1 MPPLECTFGGWWPL
15 GCGIVSAAKDTV
27 NSSISGFFAG
37 ILESIASWLWS
48 FISGAFGVSNVD
60 DSQWT
65 AVQGLTSWWVVVMM
79 TPLVA
84 VMILQLV
91 SGLIAQ
97 QPRRIWRALIG
108 GFVAVPVVGGAVYLM
123 QALTHV
129 SDSASTALLAT
140 MGSDPYVVFMRLFGF
155 QRGPAGSGQTWIV
168 SPIGGQAVTGDQVT
182 GTIVITVLATLIVW
196 VLAFILMCS
205 MIFRSF
211 ALIVLAA
218 VAPVA
223 LMLMPWEKTKSW
235 AGRWCEIVIA
245 LLLAKPL
252 AATVLA
258 VAVKL
263 YANSTSFAGLAAG
276 AVGMTLACAAPLMA
290 LKLVGFAGGE
300 LAAAAQTAGGGHLAH
315 KGANFTG
322 RQLGQQLRGHHMLTS
337 GSSMKSPKVVPSSE
351 KPETAHVKDSAGSG
365 AASSPEKPK
374 IQQSTGAAATPQAPT
389 ARPATPRAPTPRPA
403 NPQAPAARAPT
414 EEGATS
420 QAPTAPGSGRASAAP
435 TPGRQQKPRQPQ
447 SPPTGRPTPAGKNT
461 PAPPKPASPSTP
473 RSGVSPTSPSAAR
486 LSPSSG
492 PKPRPPVT
500 RPNNPPIRPP
510 HTGGHHD

>member
-1 MPPLECTFGGWWPL
+1 M
-15 GCGIVSAAKDTV
+15 
-27 NSSISGFFAG
+27 
-37 ILESIASWLWS
+37 SIASWLWS
-48 FISGAFGVSNVD
+48 FISGAFGVSDVD

-79 TPLVA
+79 TPLVS

-91 SGLIAQ
+91 SGLISQ

-123 QALTHV
+123 RALTRV

-155 QRGPAGSGQTWIV
+155 QRGPAGSGQAWVLT
-168 SPIGGQAVTGDQVT
+168 SIGGQGVTGDQVT

-245 LLLAKPL
+245 LLIAKPL

-263 YANSTSFAGLAAG
+263 YADSTSFAGLAAG

-300 LAAAAQTAGGGHLAH
+300 LAAAAQTAGGGHVART
-315 KGANFTG
+315 GANFAG
-322 RQLGQQLRGHHMLTS
+322 RQLGQQLRGHHML
-337 GSSMKSPKVVPSSE
+337 GSSSGMKSPKIIQSSE
-351 KPETAHVKDSAGSG
+351 KPETAHVKDAV
-365 AASSPEKPK
+365 ASSSTSKEEKPK
-374 IQQSTGAAATPQAPT
+374 IQPGSGSEATQPAPTTKVPSPAKVPT
-389 ARPATPRAPTPRPA
+389 ARTSGAPTLDRSQSNGQPPAPQPPPRGSA
-403 NPQAPAARAPT
+403 TTTKNP
-414 EEGATS
+414 S
-420 QAPTAPGSGRASAAP
+420 
-435 TPGRQQKPRQPQ
+435 
-447 SPPTGRPTPAGKNT
+447 
-461 PAPPKPASPSTP
+461 PAPPKQSSTGTLRPESGPSSSGPARPSETRPSPS
-473 RSGVSPTSPSAAR
+473 
-486 LSPSSG
+486 LG
-492 PKPRPPVT
+492 PKPRPPSSW
-500 RPNNPPIRPP
+500 PNNPPIRPP
-510 HTGGHHD
+510 HSGEHHD

>member
-15 GCGIVSAAKDTV
+15 GCGLVSAAKDTV
-27 NSSISGFFAG
+27 NDSISGFFAG

-91 SGLIAQ
+91 SGLISQ

-108 GFVAVPVVGGAVYLM
+108 GAVAVPVVGGAVYLM

-140 MGSDPYVVFMRLFGF
+140 MGPDPYVVFMRLFGF
-155 QRGPAGSGQTWIV
+155 ERGPDGSGQAWIV

-235 AGRWCEIVIA
+235 AGRWCELVIA

-263 YANSTSFAGLAAG
+263 YADSTSFAGLAAG

-300 LAAAAQTAGGGHLAH
+300 LAAAAQTAGGGHIAH
-315 KGANFTG
+315 TGANFAG
-322 RQLGQQLRGHHMLTS
+322 RQLGQQLRGHHLLTS
-337 GSSMKSPKVVPSSE
+337 GSSMKSPKVLQSSE
-351 KPETAHVKDSAGSG
+351 KPETAHIKDSADSG

-374 IQQSTGAAATPQAPT
+374 IQQRPGAAATPQAPT
-389 ARPATPRAPTPRPA
+389 PQDPTG
-403 NPQAPAARAPT
+403 QT
-414 EEGATS
+414 
-420 QAPTAPGSGRASAAP
+420 PTAQSPTATGSGQASSTP
-435 TPGRQQKPRQPQ
+435 TPGRGPKSGRPRAHQ
-447 SPPTGRPTPAGKNT
+447 SPPTGS
-461 PAPPKPASPSTP
+461 PAPSGKSMPVPPQHASPGVP
-473 RSGVSPTSPSAAR
+473 RAGANPPSQGTAR
-486 LSPSSG
+486 PGPSSG
-492 PKPRPPVT
+492 PKPRPPVS

-510 HTGGHHD
+510 HAGGHHD